1 VTSLLILS
9 FLSILG
15 GALLSATTVDV
26 TIANNY
32 QSNAQTHLLAESGI
46 EAGRAALSSAGPLND
61 ALQDAGG
68 PDGALASSTGLVTLL
83 ATDDQPLI
91 PSDPA
96 SRAAG
101 QLLLDTEGNPV
112 GRYHVWLR
120 NDHVD
125 GESSIVDTNRVVTLV
140 SIARIGNST
149 KTIEVVLR
157 RGDFPTVPAALT
169 LNGPIDYFDNPSSNN
184 FYIDGDDGND
194 PPEASEHAIGVIS
207 ALDDATVSS
216 EIAGPPNRSSRYTG
230 GGGVTP
236 DVQNVAADLNSAML
250 TVHGLEDYVETFA
263 AAADS
268 LYNPDFDQTT
278 SIGNVGDPA
287 DYPVTV
293 VNGNASVGP
302 VTGYGVLVVRGNL
315 TLSGNT
321 SWYGLI
327 LVVGQ
332 GRLTVN
338 GAGNGEIR
346 GAIFVAKTRD
356 TASRSAA
363 NPLGDLLPNRGDI
376 YADYNGG
383 GRGGLGYHSGHIDS
397 AMSSLPYRPIWV
409 VEW

>member
-1 VTSLLILS
+1 
-9 FLSILG
+9 
-15 GALLSATTVDV
+15 
-26 TIANNY
+26 
-32 QSNAQTHLLAESGI
+32 
-46 EAGRAALSSAGPLND
+46 
-61 ALQDAGG
+61 
-68 PDGALASSTGLVTLL
+68 
-83 ATDDQPLI
+83 
-91 PSDPA
+91 
-96 SRAAG
+96 
-101 QLLLDTEGNPV
+101 LLLDTEGNPV

-184 FYIDGDDGND
+184 FYVDGDDGND

-207 ALDDATVSS
+207 ALDDATVTS

-230 GGGVTP
+230 GGGRHARRP
-236 DVQNVAADLNSAML
+236 ERCRRPEFGDADRPRSR
-250 TVHGLEDYVETFA
+250 GLRRDLRG
-263 AAADS
+263 
-268 LYNPDFDQTT
+268 LYSPDFDQTT

-321 SWYGLI
+321 TWYGLI